1 MKSLVF
7 FYLLLIFSPVILVA
21 QEVAVFT
28 QFNGQYDYLAFGN
41 TLNTG
46 ENTGAV
52 PPTPCEILTSSSANF
67 ELQPDQQ
74 LIAAYLYWAGSGTG
88 DFQVTLN
95 GDQITA
101 QRTFSETI
109 SNGLVYFAAF
119 ADVTSL
125 VQATGNGLYTL
136 AELDLTGIIAP
147 YCENTTNFAGWAIT
161 VIYQD
166 NTLPL
171 NQVTVFDGLESV
183 SATNT
188 NLTINLS
195 NINVLDNDGAKIGF
209 LAWEGDQSLSVN
221 ETLQINGN
229 IISNP
234 PLNPADNAFNGTN
247 SFTQNEL
254 LYNMDIDFY
263 SIENNISPGDTSAV
277 IDLTSGQDF
286 VMINTII
293 TVLNSQL
300 PDATISIDTVQGG
313 DLCGDRD
320 LEITYTV
327 YNLNCTDPLP
337 AGTPIAFYGD
347 TTLVGQSQTNAI
359 IPIGGQQTNT
369 ITITIPSEI
378 GADFQLN
385 VFVDDNGAGVGTVY
399 EIIEDN
405 NQDTLEISLLELPQ
419 QSVLEDL
426 ELCNVIPG
434 LLFDLTQGVVQ
445 ADSQSLLSFYES
457 VADATTSQNA
467 IVNPSNYS
475 NIQNPQEI
483 FVRSDNTQC
492 YIVDSFNIAV
502 LDCLLPDATIV
513 VNGPLNTCREES
525 LKVQYTV
532 YNTLG
537 TSPLPSNTPIA
548 FYIDGQL
555 AGQTQTQEIIA
566 IGDSQDGFIEIT
578 LEGSIPNSFIFLAA
592 VDDTGTN
599 QGVVEERNETNN
611 HFTTP
616 VEFQTIEAIPPLPN
630 LLLCNEGFNS
640 AVFDLTVQND
650 LITSNTDDIV
660 SYYTSLENAL
670 SSTFVITNPSSYQSE
685 SGVQEIFVRLD
696 TSVCFAVSSFW
707 ISVENCP
714 PFVPQGFSPNRDTI
728 NDVFEISGLL
738 NIYENFELKI
748 YSREGTLIYRGGN
761 TQGFWNAIPNTGM
774 LYEKKLVPVG
784 TYYYV
789 LLLNDPSMPS
799 PLIGYVYVNY

>member
-1 MKSLVF
+1 MKPLVVF
-7 FYLLLIFSPVILVA
+7 CLLLLFSPMILVA
-21 QEVAVFT
+21 QEVAVFA

-88 DFQVTLN
+88 DFEVTLN
-95 GDQITA
+95 GAQITA

-125 VQATGNGLYTL
+125 VQTTGNSLYTL
-136 AELDLTGIIAP
+136 ADLDLTGVIAP

-166 NTLPL
+166 STLPL

-195 NINVLDNDGAKIGF
+195 NINVLDNNGAKIGF

-313 DLCGDRD
+313 DICGDRD

-327 YNLNCTDPLP
+327 YNLNCTDALP
-337 AGTPIAFYGD
+337 PGTPIAFYGD
-347 TTLVGQSQTNAI
+347 TTLVGQSQTTDI
-359 IPIGGQQTNT
+359 IPISGQQTNT
-369 ITITIPSEI
+369 ITLTIPIEI

-385 VFVDDNGAGVGTVY
+385 VFVDDNGAGVSTVY

-405 NQDTLEISLLELPQ
+405 NQDTASITLLELPEQ
-419 QSVLEDL
+419 TVLQDL
-426 ELCNVIPG
+426 EICDVIPS
-434 LLFDLTQGVVQ
+434 LNFDLTQGVIQ
-445 ADSQSLLSFYES
+445 ADSLALLSFYETNE
-457 VADATTSQNA
+457 DAIASQNA
-467 IVNPSNYS
+467 IENPTNYT
-475 NIQNPQEI
+475 NTQNPQEI
-483 FVRSDNTQC
+483 FIRADNALC
-492 YIVDSFNIAV
+492 YLVNSFTIAV
-502 LDCLLPDATIV
+502 LDCSLPDATIV
-513 VNGPLNTCREES
+513 INGPLNTCREET
-525 LKVQYTV
+525 LEVQYTV

-555 AGQTQTQEIIA
+555 VMQAQTQEIIA
-566 IGDSQDGFIEIT
+566 IGDSQDGFVEIEIDA
-578 LEGSIPNSFIFLAA
+578 SIPNNFTFLAA
-592 VDDTGTN
+592 VDDTGVN
-599 QGVVEERNETNN
+599 QGIVEERNETNN
-611 HFTTP
+611 HFTLP
-616 VEFQTIEAIPPLPN
+616 VTFLTIDPIAALPD

-640 AVFDLTVQND
+640 AVFDLTQQND
-650 LITSNTDDIV
+650 LISSNTDDIIRF
-660 SYYTSLENAL
+660 YTSLENAL
-670 SSTFVITNPSSYQSE
+670 SNSFAITNPSSYQSLSAE
-685 SGVQEIFVRLD
+685 QEIFVRLD
-696 TSVCFAVSSFW
+696 TAVCFAVSSFW
-707 ISVENCP
+707 ITIENCP
-714 PFVPQGFSPNRDTI
+714 PFVPQGFSPNRDSI

-738 NIYENFELKI
+738 NIYENFELKM
-748 YSREGTLIYRGGN
+748 YSRDGTLIYIGGN
-761 TQGFWNAIPNTGM
+761 AQGFWNAIPNTGL

-789 LLLNDPSMPS
+789 LLLNDPSMPT

>member
-1 MKSLVF
+1 MKPLVVF
-7 FYLLLIFSPVILVA
+7 CLLLLFSPMILVA
-21 QEVAVFT
+21 QEVAVFA

-74 LIAAYLYWAGSGTG
+74 IIAAYLYWAGSGTG
-88 DFQVTLN
+88 DFEVTLN
-95 GDQITA
+95 GQQITA

-125 VQATGNGLYTL
+125 VQTTGNSLYTL
-136 AELDLTGIIAP
+136 ADLDLTGVIAP

-166 NTLPL
+166 STLPL

-247 SFTQNEL
+247 SFTQNEVM
-254 LYNMDIDFY
+254 YNMDIDFY

-313 DLCGDRD
+313 DICGDRD

-327 YNLNCTDPLP
+327 YNLNCTDALP
-337 AGTPIAFYGD
+337 SGTPIAFYGD
-347 TTLVGQSQTNAI
+347 TTLVGQSQTTDV
-359 IPIGGQQTNT
+359 IPISGQQTNT
-369 ITITIPSEI
+369 ITLTIPIEI

-385 VFVDDNGAGVGTVY
+385 VFVDDNGAGGSTVY

-405 NQDTLEISLLELPQ
+405 NQDTASITLLELPEQ
-419 QSVLEDL
+419 TVLQDL
-426 ELCNVIPG
+426 EICDVIPS
-434 LLFDLTQGVVQ
+434 LNFDLTQGVVQ
-445 ADSQSLLSFYES
+445 VDSQALLSFYETNE
-457 VADATTSQNA
+457 DAITSQNA
-467 IVNPSNYS
+467 IENPTNYT
-475 NIQNPQEI
+475 NLQNPQEI
-483 FVRSDNTQC
+483 FIRADNTLC
-492 YIVDSFNIAV
+492 YLVNSFTIAV
-502 LDCLLPDATIV
+502 LDCSLPDATIV
-513 VNGPLNTCREES
+513 INGPLNTCREET
-525 LKVQYTV
+525 LEVQYTV

-537 TSPLPSNTPIA
+537 TGPLPSNTPIA
-548 FYIDGQL
+548 FYINGQL
-555 AGQTQTQEIIA
+555 VMQAQTQEIIA
-566 IGDSQDGFIEIT
+566 IGDSQDGFVEIEIDA
-578 LEGSIPNSFIFLAA
+578 SIPNNFTFLAA
-592 VDDTGTN
+592 VDDTGVN
-599 QGVVEERNETNN
+599 QGIVLERNETNN
-611 HFTTP
+611 HFTLP
-616 VEFQTIEAIPPLPN
+616 VTFLTIDPIADLPD

-640 AVFDLTVQND
+640 AVFDLTQQND
-650 LITSNTDDIV
+650 LISSNTDDIIRF
-660 SYYTSLENAL
+660 YTSLENAL
-670 SSTFVITNPSSYQSE
+670 SDSFAITNPSSYQSLSAE
-685 SGVQEIFVRLD
+685 QEIFIRLD
-696 TSVCFAVSSFW
+696 TAVCFAVSSFW
-707 ISVENCP
+707 ITIENCP
-714 PFVPQGFSPNRDTI
+714 PFVPQGFSPNRDSI

-738 NIYENFELKI
+738 NIYENFELKM
-748 YSREGTLIYRGGN
+748 YSRDGTLIYIGGN
-761 TQGFWNAIPNTGM
+761 AQGFWNAIPNTGL

-789 LLLNDPSMPS
+789 LLLNDPSMPT

>member
-1 MKSLVF
+1 MKPLVVF
-7 FYLLLIFSPVILVA
+7 CLLLLFSPIILVA
-21 QEVAVFT
+21 QEVAVFA

-88 DFQVTLN
+88 DFEVTLN
-95 GDQITA
+95 GAQITA

-125 VQATGNGLYTL
+125 VQATGNSLYTL
-136 AELDLTGIIAP
+136 ADLDLTGVIDP

-166 NTLPL
+166 STLPL

-195 NINVLDNDGAKIGF
+195 NINVLDNNGAKIGF

-313 DLCGDRD
+313 DICGDRD

-327 YNLNCTDPLP
+327 YNLNCTDSLP
-337 AGTPIAFYGD
+337 PGTPIAFYGD
-347 TTLVGQSQTNAI
+347 TTLVGQSQTTDI
-359 IPIGGQQTNT
+359 IPISGQQTNT
-369 ITITIPSEI
+369 ITLTIPIEI

-385 VFVDDNGAGVGTVY
+385 VFVDDNGAGVSTVY

-405 NQDTLEISLLELPQ
+405 NQDTASISLLELPEQ
-419 QSVLEDL
+419 TVLQDL
-426 ELCNVIPG
+426 EICDVIPS
-434 LLFDLTQGVVQ
+434 LNFDLTQGVVQ
-445 ADSQSLLSFYES
+445 VDSQALLSFYETNE
-457 VADATTSQNA
+457 DAIASQNA
-467 IVNPSNYS
+467 IENPTNYT
-475 NIQNPQEI
+475 NLQNPQEI
-483 FVRSDNTQC
+483 FIRADNALC
-492 YIVDSFNIAV
+492 YLVNSFTIAV
-502 LDCLLPDATIV
+502 LDCSLPDATIV
-513 VNGPLNTCREES
+513 INGPLNTCREET
-525 LKVQYTV
+525 LGVQYTV

-555 AGQTQTQEIIA
+555 VMQAQTQEIIA
-566 IGDSQDGFIEIT
+566 IGDSQDGFVEIEIDA
-578 LEGSIPNSFIFLAA
+578 SIPNNFTFLAA
-592 VDDTGTN
+592 VDDTGVN
-599 QGVVEERNETNN
+599 QGIVEERNETNN
-611 HFTTP
+611 HFTLP
-616 VEFQTIEAIPPLPN
+616 VTFLTIDPIAALPD

-640 AVFDLTVQND
+640 AVFDLTLQND
-650 LITSNTDDIV
+650 LISSNTNDIIRF
-660 SYYTSLENAL
+660 YTSLENAL
-670 SSTFVITNPSSYQSE
+670 SNSFAITNPSSYQSLSAE
-685 SGVQEIFVRLD
+685 QEIFVRLD
-696 TSVCFAVSSFW
+696 TAVCFAVSSFW
-707 ISVENCP
+707 ITIENCP
-714 PFVPQGFSPNRDTI
+714 PFVPQGFSPNRDSI

-738 NIYENFELKI
+738 NIYEDFELKM
-748 YSREGTLIYRGGN
+748 YSRDGTLIYIGGN
-761 TQGFWNAIPNTGM
+761 AQGFWNAIPNTGL

-789 LLLNDPSMPS
+789 LLLNDPSMPT

>member
-1 MKSLVF
+1 MKPLVVF
-7 FYLLLIFSPVILVA
+7 CLFLLFSPIILVA
-21 QEVAVFT
+21 QEVAVFA

-88 DFQVTLN
+88 DFEVTLN
-95 GDQITA
+95 GAQITA

-109 SNGLVYFAAF
+109 SNGLIYFAAF

-125 VQATGNGLYTL
+125 VQTTGNSLYTL
-136 AELDLTGIIAP
+136 ADLDLTGVIAP

-166 NTLPL
+166 STLPL

-195 NINVLDNDGAKIGF
+195 NINVLDNNGAKIGF

-313 DLCGDRD
+313 DICGDRD

-327 YNLNCTDPLP
+327 YNLNCTDALP
-337 AGTPIAFYGD
+337 PGTPIAFYGD
-347 TTLVGQSQTNAI
+347 TTLFGQSQTTDI
-359 IPIGGQQTNT
+359 IPISGQQTNT
-369 ITITIPSEI
+369 ITLTIPIEI

-385 VFVDDNGAGVGTVY
+385 VFVDDNGAGVSTVY

-405 NQDTLEISLLELPQ
+405 NQDTASISLLELPEQ
-419 QSVLEDL
+419 TVLQDL
-426 ELCNVIPG
+426 DICDVIPS
-434 LLFDLTQGVVQ
+434 LNFDLTQGVVQ
-445 ADSQSLLSFYES
+445 VDSQALLSFYETNE
-457 VADATTSQNA
+457 DAITSQNA
-467 IVNPSNYS
+467 IENPTNYT
-475 NIQNPQEI
+475 NLQNPQEI
-483 FVRSDNTQC
+483 FIRADNTLC
-492 YIVDSFNIAV
+492 YLVNSFSIAV
-502 LDCLLPDATIV
+502 LDCSLPDATIV
-513 VNGPLNTCREES
+513 INGPLNTCREET
-525 LKVQYTV
+525 LEVQYTV

-555 AGQTQTQEIIA
+555 EMQAQTQEIIA
-566 IGDSQDGFIEIT
+566 IGDSQDGFVEIEIDA
-578 LEGSIPNSFIFLAA
+578 SIPNNFTFLAA
-592 VDDTGTN
+592 VDDTGVN
-599 QGVVEERNETNN
+599 QGIVEERNETNN
-611 HFTTP
+611 HFTLP
-616 VEFQTIEAIPPLPN
+616 VTFLTIDPIAALPD

-640 AVFDLTVQND
+640 AVFDLTLQND
-650 LITSNTDDIV
+650 LISSNTNDIIRF
-660 SYYTSLENAL
+660 YTSLENAL
-670 SSTFVITNPSSYQSE
+670 SNSFAITNPSSYQSLSAE
-685 SGVQEIFVRLD
+685 QEIFVRLD
-696 TSVCFAVSSFW
+696 TAVCFAVSSFW
-707 ISVENCP
+707 ITIENCP
-714 PFVPQGFSPNRDTI
+714 PFVPQGFSPNRDSI

-738 NIYENFELKI
+738 NIYENFELKM
-748 YSREGTLIYRGGN
+748 YSRDGTLIYIGGN
-761 TQGFWNAIPNTGM
+761 AQGFWNAIPNTGL

-784 TYYYV
+784 NYYYV
-789 LLLNDPSMPS
+789 LLLNDQSMPT

>member
-1 MKSLVF
+1 MKPLVVF
-7 FYLLLIFSPVILVA
+7 CLLLLFSPMILVA
-21 QEVAVFT
+21 QEVAVFA

-88 DFQVTLN
+88 DFEVTLN
-95 GDQITA
+95 GVQITA

-125 VQATGNGLYTL
+125 VQTTGNSLYTL
-136 AELDLTGIIAP
+136 ADLDLTGVIAP

-166 NTLPL
+166 SILPL

-277 IDLTSGQDF
+277 INLTSGQDF

-313 DLCGDRD
+313 DICGDRD

-327 YNLNCTDPLP
+327 YNLNCTDALP
-337 AGTPIAFYGD
+337 SGTPIAFYGD
-347 TTLVGQSQTNAI
+347 TTLVGQSQTTDI
-359 IPIGGQQTNT
+359 IPISGQQTNT
-369 ITITIPSEI
+369 ITLTIPIEI

-385 VFVDDNGAGVGTVY
+385 VFVDDNGAGVSTVY

-405 NQDTLEISLLELPQ
+405 NQDTASITLLELPEQ
-419 QSVLEDL
+419 TVLQDL
-426 ELCNVIPG
+426 EICDVIPS
-434 LLFDLTQGVVQ
+434 LNFDLTQGVVQ
-445 ADSQSLLSFYES
+445 VDSLALLSFYETNE
-457 VADATTSQNA
+457 DATTSQNA
-467 IVNPSNYS
+467 IENPTNYT

-483 FVRSDNTQC
+483 FIRADNTQC
-492 YIVDSFNIAV
+492 YLVNSFTIAV
-502 LDCLLPDATIV
+502 LDCSLPDATIV
-513 VNGPLNTCREES
+513 INGPLNTCREET
-525 LKVQYTV
+525 LEVQYTV

-537 TSPLPSNTPIA
+537 TGPLPSNTPIA
-548 FYIDGQL
+548 FYIDEQL
-555 AGQTQTQEIIA
+555 VMQAQTQEIIA
-566 IGDSQDGFIEIT
+566 IGDSQDGFVEIV
-578 LEGSIPNSFIFLAA
+578 LDASIPNNFTFLAA
-592 VDDTGTN
+592 VDDTGVN
-599 QGVVEERNETNN
+599 QGIVEERNETNN
-611 HFTTP
+611 HFTLP
-616 VEFQTIEAIPPLPN
+616 VTFLTIDPIAALPD

-640 AVFDLTVQND
+640 AVFDLTLQND
-650 LITSNTDDIV
+650 LISSNTVDIIRF
-660 SYYTSLENAL
+660 YTSLENAL
-670 SSTFVITNPSSYQSE
+670 SNSFAITNPSSYQSLSAE
-685 SGVQEIFVRLD
+685 QEIFVRLD
-696 TSVCFAVSSFW
+696 TAVCFAVSSFW
-707 ISVENCP
+707 ITIENCP
-714 PFVPQGFSPNRDTI
+714 PFVPQGFSPNRDSI

-738 NIYENFELKI
+738 NIYENFELKM
-748 YSREGTLIYRGGN
+748 YSRDGTLIYIGGN
-761 TQGFWNAIPNTGM
+761 AQGFWNAIPNTGL

-789 LLLNDPSMPS
+789 LLLNDPSMPT

>member
-1 MKSLVF
+1 MKPLVVF
-7 FYLLLIFSPVILVA
+7 CLLLLFSPIILVA
-21 QEVAVFT
+21 QEVAVFA

-88 DFQVTLN
+88 DFDITLN
-95 GDQITA
+95 GAQITA

-109 SNGLVYFAAF
+109 SNGLIYFAAF

-125 VQATGNGLYTL
+125 VQTTGNSLYTL
-136 AELDLTGIIAP
+136 ADLDLTGVIAP

-166 NTLPL
+166 STLPL

-195 NINVLDNDGAKIGF
+195 NINVLDNNGAKIGF

-221 ETLQINGN
+221 ETLQINGD

-234 PLNPADNAFNGTN
+234 PLNPAVNAFNGTN

-313 DLCGDRD
+313 DICGDRD

-327 YNLNCTDPLP
+327 YNLNCTDALP
-337 AGTPIAFYGD
+337 PGTPIAFYGD
-347 TTLVGQSQTNAI
+347 TTLVGQSQTTDI
-359 IPIGGQQTNT
+359 IPISGQQTNT
-369 ITITIPSEI
+369 ITLTIPIEI

-385 VFVDDNGAGVGTVY
+385 VFVDDNGAGGSTVY

-405 NQDTLEISLLELPQ
+405 NQDTASISLLELPEQ
-419 QSVLEDL
+419 TVLQDL
-426 ELCNVIPG
+426 EICDVIPS
-434 LLFDLTQGVVQ
+434 LNFDLTQGVVQ
-445 ADSQSLLSFYES
+445 ADSLALLSFYETN
-457 VADATTSQNA
+457 ADATTSQNA
-467 IVNPSNYS
+467 IENPSNYT
-475 NIQNPQEI
+475 NTQNPQEI
-483 FVRSDNTQC
+483 FIRADNALC
-492 YIVDSFNIAV
+492 YLVNSFTIAV
-502 LDCLLPDATIV
+502 LDCSLPDATIV
-513 VNGPLNTCREES
+513 INGPLNTCREET
-525 LKVQYTV
+525 LEVEYTV

-555 AGQTQTQEIIA
+555 VMQAQTQEIIA
-566 IGDSQDGFIEIT
+566 IGDSQDGFVEIEIDA
-578 LEGSIPNSFIFLAA
+578 SIPNNFTFLAA
-592 VDDTGTN
+592 VDDTGVN
-599 QGVVEERNETNN
+599 QGIVEEGNETNN
-611 HFTTP
+611 HFTLP
-616 VEFQTIEAIPPLPN
+616 VTFLTIDPIAALPD

-640 AVFDLTVQND
+640 AVFDLTQQND
-650 LITSNTDDIV
+650 LISSNTDDIIRF
-660 SYYTSLENAL
+660 YTSLENAL
-670 SSTFVITNPSSYQSE
+670 SNSFAITNPSSYQSLSAE
-685 SGVQEIFVRLD
+685 QEIFVRLD
-696 TSVCFAVSSFW
+696 TAVCFAVSSFW
-707 ISVENCP
+707 ITIENCP
-714 PFVPQGFSPNRDTI
+714 PFVPQGFSPNRDSI

-738 NIYENFELKI
+738 NIYENFELKM
-748 YSREGTLIYRGGN
+748 YSRDGTLIYIGGN
-761 TQGFWNAIPNTGM
+761 AQGFWNAVPNTGL

-789 LLLNDPSMPS
+789 LLLNDPSMPT

>member
-1 MKSLVF
+1 MKPLVVF
-7 FYLLLIFSPVILVA
+7 CLLLLFSPMILVA
-21 QEVAVFT
+21 QEVAVFA

-88 DFQVTLN
+88 DFEVTLN
-95 GDQITA
+95 GAQITA

-125 VQATGNGLYTL
+125 VQTTGNSLYTL
-136 AELDLTGIIAP
+136 ADLDLTGVIAP

-166 NTLPL
+166 STLPL

-195 NINVLDNDGAKIGF
+195 NINVLDNNGAKIGF

-313 DLCGDRD
+313 DICGDRD

-327 YNLNCTDPLP
+327 YNLNCTDALP
-337 AGTPIAFYGD
+337 PGTPIAFYGD
-347 TTLVGQSQTNAI
+347 TTLVGQSQTTDI
-359 IPIGGQQTNT
+359 IPISGQQTNT
-369 ITITIPSEI
+369 ITLTIPIEI

-385 VFVDDNGAGVGTVY
+385 VFVDDNGAGVSTVY

-405 NQDTLEISLLELPQ
+405 NQDTASITLLELPEQ
-419 QSVLEDL
+419 TVLQDL
-426 ELCNVIPG
+426 EICDVIPS
-434 LLFDLTQGVVQ
+434 LNFDLTQGVVQ
-445 ADSQSLLSFYES
+445 VDSQALLSFYETNE
-457 VADATTSQNA
+457 DAIASQNA
-467 IVNPSNYS
+467 IENPTNYT
-475 NIQNPQEI
+475 NTQNPQEI
-483 FVRSDNTQC
+483 FIRADNALC
-492 YIVDSFNIAV
+492 YLVNSFTIAV
-502 LDCLLPDATIV
+502 LDCSLPDATIV
-513 VNGPLNTCREES
+513 INGPLNTCREET
-525 LKVQYTV
+525 LEVQYTV

-537 TSPLPSNTPIA
+537 TGPLPSNTPIA

-555 AGQTQTQEIIA
+555 VMQAQTQEIIA
-566 IGDSQDGFIEIT
+566 IGDSQDGFVEIEIDA
-578 LEGSIPNSFIFLAA
+578 SIPNNFTFLAA
-592 VDDTGTN
+592 VDDTGVN
-599 QGVVEERNETNN
+599 QGIVEERNETNN
-611 HFTTP
+611 HFTLP
-616 VEFQTIEAIPPLPN
+616 VTFLTIDPIAALPD

-640 AVFDLTVQND
+640 AVFDLTLQND
-650 LITSNTDDIV
+650 LISSNTDDIIRF
-660 SYYTSLENAL
+660 YTSLENAL
-670 SSTFVITNPSSYQSE
+670 SNSFAITNPSSYQSLSAE
-685 SGVQEIFVRLD
+685 QEIFVRLD
-696 TSVCFAVSSFW
+696 TAVCFAVSSFW
-707 ISVENCP
+707 ITIENCP
-714 PFVPQGFSPNRDTI
+714 PFVPQGFSPNRDSI

-738 NIYENFELKI
+738 NIYENFELKM
-748 YSREGTLIYRGGN
+748 YSRDGTLIYIGGN
-761 TQGFWNAIPNTGM
+761 AQGFWNAIPNTGL

-789 LLLNDPSMPS
+789 LLLNDPSVPT

>member
-1 MKSLVF
+1 MKSLVAF
-7 FYLLLIFSPVILVA
+7 CLLLLFPPTILVA
-21 QEVAVFT
+21 QEVAVFA

-88 DFQVTLN
+88 DFDVTLN
-95 GDQITA
+95 GQQITA

-109 SNGLVYFAAF
+109 TNGLEYFAAF
-119 ADVTSL
+119 AEVTSL
-125 VQATGNGLYTL
+125 VQTTGNALYTL
-136 AELDLTGIIAP
+136 ADLDLTGIIAP
-147 YCENTTNFAGWAIT
+147 YCENTTNFGGWAIT

-166 NTLPL
+166 TTLPL

-209 LAWEGDQSLSVN
+209 LAWEGDQSLAVN

-247 SFTQNEL
+247 SFTQNQAM
-254 LYNMDIDFY
+254 YNMDIDFY

-300 PDATISIDTVQGG
+300 PDATITIDTIQGG

-320 LEITYTV
+320 LQLTYTV

-337 AGTPIAFYGD
+337 AGTPIAFYAN

-359 IPIGGQQTNT
+359 IPIDGEQTNT
-369 ITITIPSEI
+369 ITITIPTEI

-385 VFVDDNGAGVGTVY
+385 VFVDDNGSGVSTVF

-405 NQDTLEISLLELPQ
+405 NQDSALISLPELPEESILQ
-419 QSVLEDL
+419 NIALCDVTPIQS
-426 ELCNVIPG
+426 
-434 LLFDLTQGVVQ
+434 FDLTQGVVQ
-445 ADSQSLLSFYES
+445 ADNQSLLSFYES
-457 VADATTSQNA
+457 FTDATTSQNS
-467 IVNPSNYS
+467 IVNPTNYT
-475 NIQNPQEI
+475 NIENPQQI
-483 FVRSDNTQC
+483 FVRADNTQC
-492 YIVDSFNIAV
+492 YLVDSFTIEIIECA
-502 LDCLLPDATIV
+502 LPDATIV
-513 VNGPLNTCREES
+513 VNKPLDSCRQEFIEI
-525 LKVQYTV
+525 QYTV

-537 TSPLPSNTPIA
+537 NSPLPANIPIA

-555 AGQTQTQEIIA
+555 SGQAQTQNTIA
-566 IGDSQDGFIEIT
+566 VGASEGGFIEIA
-578 LEGSIPNSFIFLAA
+578 LEDSVANSFIFLAS

-599 QGVVEERNETNN
+599 QGIIEELDETNN
-611 HFTTP
+611 QFKTG
-616 VEFQTIEAIPPLPN
+616 VEFLTIDPLPPLPN
-630 LLLCNEGFNS
+630 LLLCNQGFNS

-650 LITSNTDDIV
+650 LISTNTEDIIRF
-660 SYYTSLENAL
+660 YTSLENA
-670 SSTFVITNPSSYQSE
+670 SSNSFTIENPSSYQSINR
-685 SGVQEIFVRLD
+685 VQEIFVRLD
-696 TSVCFAVSSFW
+696 TAVCFAVSSFW

-714 PFVPQGFSPNRDTI
+714 PFVPQGFSPNNDMI

-748 YSREGTLIYRGGN
+748 YSREGTLIYTGGN
-761 TQGFWNAIPNTGM
+761 TQGFWNAIPNTGL
-774 LYEKKLVPVG
+774 LYEKKRVPVG

-789 LLLNDPSMPS
+789 LVLNDPIRSTPI
-799 PLIGYVYVNY
+799 IGYVYVNY

>member
-1 MKSLVF
+1 MKPLVVF
-7 FYLLLIFSPVILVA
+7 CLLLLFSPMILVA
-21 QEVAVFT
+21 QEVAVFA

-88 DFQVTLN
+88 DFEVTLN
-95 GDQITA
+95 GAQITA

-125 VQATGNGLYTL
+125 VQTTGNSLYTL
-136 AELDLTGIIAP
+136 ADLDLTGVIAP

-166 NTLPL
+166 SILPL

-277 IDLTSGQDF
+277 INLTSGQDF

-313 DLCGDRD
+313 DICGDRD

-327 YNLNCTDPLP
+327 YNLNCTDALP
-337 AGTPIAFYGD
+337 SGTPIAFYGD
-347 TTLVGQSQTNAI
+347 TTLVGQSQTTDI
-359 IPIGGQQTNT
+359 IPISGQQTNT
-369 ITITIPSEI
+369 ITLTIPIEI

-385 VFVDDNGAGVGTVY
+385 VFVDDNGAGGSTVY

-405 NQDTLEISLLELPQ
+405 NQDTASITLLELPEQ
-419 QSVLEDL
+419 TVLQDL
-426 ELCNVIPG
+426 EICDVIPS
-434 LLFDLTQGVVQ
+434 LNFDLTQGVVQ
-445 ADSQSLLSFYES
+445 VDSLALLSFYETNE
-457 VADATTSQNA
+457 DATTSQNA
-467 IVNPSNYS
+467 IENPTNYT

-483 FVRSDNTQC
+483 FIRADNTQC
-492 YIVDSFNIAV
+492 YLVNSFTIAV
-502 LDCLLPDATIV
+502 LDCSLPDATIV
-513 VNGPLNTCREES
+513 INGPLNTCREET
-525 LKVQYTV
+525 LEVQYTV

-537 TSPLPSNTPIA
+537 TGPLPSNTPIA
-548 FYIDGQL
+548 FYIDEQL
-555 AGQTQTQEIIA
+555 VMQAQTQEIIA
-566 IGDSQDGFIEIT
+566 IGDSQDGFVEIV
-578 LEGSIPNSFIFLAA
+578 LDASIPNNFTFLAA
-592 VDDTGTN
+592 VDDTGVN
-599 QGVVEERNETNN
+599 QGIVEERNETNN
-611 HFTTP
+611 HFTLP
-616 VEFQTIEAIPPLPN
+616 VTFLTIDPIAALPD

-640 AVFDLTVQND
+640 AVFDLTLQND
-650 LITSNTDDIV
+650 LISSNTVDIIRF
-660 SYYTSLENAL
+660 YTSLENAL
-670 SSTFVITNPSSYQSE
+670 SNSFAITNPSSYQSLSAE
-685 SGVQEIFVRLD
+685 QEIFVRLD
-696 TSVCFAVSSFW
+696 TAVCFAVSSFW
-707 ISVENCP
+707 ITIENCP
-714 PFVPQGFSPNRDTI
+714 PFVPQGFSPNRDSI

-748 YSREGTLIYRGGN
+748 YSREGTLIYIGGN
-761 TQGFWNAIPNTGM
+761 AQGFWNAIPNTGL

-789 LLLNDPSMPS
+789 LLLNDPSMPT

>member
-7 FYLLLIFSPVILVA
+7 FCVLWMFTPMILVA
-21 QEVAVFT
+21 QEVAVFA
-28 QFNGQYDYLAFGN
+28 QFNGQYDYIAFGN

-67 ELQPDQQ
+67 ELQADQQ
-74 LIAAYLYWAGSGTG
+74 IIAAYLYWAGSGTG

-95 GDQITA
+95 NQQITA

-119 ADVTSL
+119 ADVTTL
-125 VQATGNGLYTL
+125 LQTTGNGLYTL
-136 AELDLTGIIAP
+136 ADLDLTDSIAP
-147 YCENTTNFAGWAIT
+147 YCENTTNFGGWAIT

-171 NQVTVFDGLESV
+171 NQVTVFDGLQSV

-247 SFTQNEL
+247 SFTQNEAI
-254 LYNMDIDFY
+254 YNMDIDFY

-300 PDATISIDTVQGG
+300 PDATITIDTIQGG
-313 DLCGDRD
+313 DICGDRD

-359 IPIGGQQTNT
+359 IPIDGEQSNT

-385 VFVDDNGAGVGTVY
+385 VFVDDNGSGVSTVY

-405 NQDTLEISLLELPQ
+405 NQDTASISLLELPL
-419 QSVLEDL
+419 QSVLQDL

-434 LLFDLTQGVVQ
+434 LHFDLTQGVVQ
-445 ADSQSLLSFYES
+445 SDSQALLSFYES
-457 VADATTSQNA
+457 VIDATTSQNA
-467 IVNPSNYS
+467 IVNPTNYT

-483 FVRSDNTQC
+483 FVRADNTQC
-492 YIVDSFNIAV
+492 YLVDSFTISV
-502 LDCLLPDATIV
+502 LDCSLADATIII
-513 VNGPLNTCREES
+513 NSPLNICREES
-525 LKVQYTV
+525 LKVHYTV

-537 TSPLPSNTPIA
+537 TAPLPSNTPIA

-555 AGQTQTQEIIA
+555 AAQTQTQDVIA
-566 IGDSQDGFIEIT
+566 TGASEDGFIEIALQDAIT
-578 LEGSIPNSFIFLAA
+578 NSFIFLAA
-592 VDDTGTN
+592 VDDTGTT
-599 QGVVEERNETNN
+599 QGIVEELNETNN
-611 HFTTP
+611 HFIAP
-616 VEFQTIEAIPPLPN
+616 GEFLTIDPIPPLPN
-630 LLLCNEGFNS
+630 LLLCNEGFHS
-640 AVFDLTVQND
+640 AVFDLTVQNE
-650 LITSNTDDIV
+650 LISTNTEDII
-660 SYYTSLENAL
+660 SFYTSQENAL
-670 SSTFVITNPSSYQSE
+670 SSTFAIATPSSYQSLAM
-685 SGVQEIFVRLD
+685 VQEIFVRLD
-696 TSVCFAVSSFW
+696 TAVCFAVSSFW
-707 ISVENCP
+707 ISTENCP
-714 PFVPQGFSPNRDTI
+714 PFVPQGFSPNGDSI

-761 TQGFWNAIPNTGM
+761 SQGFWNAIPNTGL

-789 LLLNDPSMPS
+789 LLLNDPLWPT
-799 PLIGYVYVNY
+799 PIIGYVYVNY

>member
-1 MKSLVF
+1 MKPLVVF
-7 FYLLLIFSPVILVA
+7 CLLLLFSPMILVA
-21 QEVAVFT
+21 QEVAVFA

-88 DFQVTLN
+88 DFEVTLN
-95 GDQITA
+95 GQQITA

-109 SNGLVYFAAF
+109 SNGLIYFAAF

-125 VQATGNGLYTL
+125 VQTTGNSLYTL
-136 AELDLTGIIAP
+136 ADLDLTGVIAP

-166 NTLPL
+166 STLPL

-195 NINVLDNDGAKIGF
+195 NINVLDNNGAKIGF

-313 DLCGDRD
+313 DICGDRD

-327 YNLNCTDPLP
+327 YNLNCTDALP
-337 AGTPIAFYGD
+337 SGTPIAFYGD
-347 TTLVGQSQTNAI
+347 TTLVGQSQTTDI
-359 IPIGGQQTNT
+359 IPISGQQTNT
-369 ITITIPSEI
+369 ITLTIPIEI

-385 VFVDDNGAGVGTVY
+385 VFVDDNGAGVSTVY

-405 NQDTLEISLLELPQ
+405 NQDTASISLLELPEQ
-419 QSVLEDL
+419 TVLQDL
-426 ELCNVIPG
+426 EICDVIPS
-434 LLFDLTQGVVQ
+434 LNFDLTQGVIQ
-445 ADSQSLLSFYES
+445 ADSLALLSFYETNE
-457 VADATTSQNA
+457 DAIASQNA
-467 IVNPSNYS
+467 IENPTNYT
-475 NIQNPQEI
+475 NTQNPQEI
-483 FVRSDNTQC
+483 FIRADNALC
-492 YIVDSFNIAV
+492 YLVNSFTIAV
-502 LDCLLPDATIV
+502 LDCSLPDATIV
-513 VNGPLNTCREES
+513 INGPLNTCREET
-525 LKVQYTV
+525 LEVQYTV

-537 TSPLPSNTPIA
+537 TGPLPSNTPIA

-555 AGQTQTQEIIA
+555 VMQAQTQEIIA
-566 IGDSQDGFIEIT
+566 IGDSQDGFVEIEIDA
-578 LEGSIPNSFIFLAA
+578 SIPNNFTFLAA
-592 VDDTGTN
+592 VDDTGVN
-599 QGVVEERNETNN
+599 QGIVEERNETNN
-611 HFTTP
+611 HFTLP
-616 VEFQTIEAIPPLPN
+616 VTFLTIDPIAALPD

-640 AVFDLTVQND
+640 AVFDLTQQND
-650 LITSNTDDIV
+650 LISSNTDDIIRF
-660 SYYTSLENAL
+660 YTSLENAL
-670 SSTFVITNPSSYQSE
+670 SNSFAITNPSSYQSLSAE
-685 SGVQEIFVRLD
+685 QEIFVRLD
-696 TSVCFAVSSFW
+696 TAVCFAVSSFW
-707 ISVENCP
+707 ITIENCP
-714 PFVPQGFSPNRDTI
+714 PFVPQGFSPNRDSI

-738 NIYENFELKI
+738 NIYENFELKM
-748 YSREGTLIYRGGN
+748 YSRNGTLIYIGGN
-761 TQGFWNAIPNTGM
+761 AQGFWNAIPNTGL

-789 LLLNDPSMPS
+789 LLLNDPSMPT

>member
-1 MKSLVF
+1 MKPLVVF
-7 FYLLLIFSPVILVA
+7 CLLLLFSPMILVA
-21 QEVAVFT
+21 QEVAVFA

-88 DFQVTLN
+88 DFDITLN
-95 GDQITA
+95 GAQITA

-125 VQATGNGLYTL
+125 VQTTGNSLYTL
-136 AELDLTGIIAP
+136 ADLDLTGVIAP

-166 NTLPL
+166 STLPL

-195 NINVLDNDGAKIGF
+195 NINVLDNNGAKIGF

-313 DLCGDRD
+313 DICGDRD

-327 YNLNCTDPLP
+327 YNLNCTDALP
-337 AGTPIAFYGD
+337 SGTPIAFYGD
-347 TTLVGQSQTNAI
+347 TTLVGQSQTTDI
-359 IPIGGQQTNT
+359 IPISGQQTNT
-369 ITITIPSEI
+369 ITLTIPIEI

-385 VFVDDNGAGVGTVY
+385 VFVDDNGAGGSTVY

-405 NQDTLEISLLELPQ
+405 NQDTASITLLELPEQ
-419 QSVLEDL
+419 TVLQDL
-426 ELCNVIPG
+426 EICDVIPS
-434 LLFDLTQGVVQ
+434 LNFDLTQGVVQ
-445 ADSQSLLSFYES
+445 ADSLALLSFYETNE
-457 VADATTSQNA
+457 DAIASQNA
-467 IVNPSNYS
+467 IENPTNYT
-475 NIQNPQEI
+475 NTQNPQEI
-483 FVRSDNTQC
+483 FIRADNALC
-492 YIVDSFNIAV
+492 YLVNSFTIAV
-502 LDCLLPDATIV
+502 LDCSLPDATIV
-513 VNGPLNTCREES
+513 INGPLNTCREET
-525 LKVQYTV
+525 LEVQYTV

-537 TSPLPSNTPIA
+537 TGPLPSNTPIA
-548 FYIDGQL
+548 FYINGQL
-555 AGQTQTQEIIA
+555 VMQAQTQEIIA
-566 IGDSQDGFIEIT
+566 IGDSQDGFVEIEIDA
-578 LEGSIPNSFIFLAA
+578 SIPNNFTFLAA
-592 VDDTGTN
+592 VDDTGVN
-599 QGVVEERNETNN
+599 QGIVEERNETNN
-611 HFTTP
+611 HFTLP
-616 VEFQTIEAIPPLPN
+616 VTFLTIDPIADLPD

-640 AVFDLTVQND
+640 AVFDLTQQND
-650 LITSNTDDIV
+650 LISSNTDDIIRF
-660 SYYTSLENAL
+660 YTSLENAL
-670 SSTFVITNPSSYQSE
+670 SNSFAITNPSSYQSLSAE
-685 SGVQEIFVRLD
+685 QEIFVRLD
-696 TSVCFAVSSFW
+696 TDVCFAAGSFW
-707 ISVENCP
+707 ITIENCP
-714 PFVPQGFSPNRDTI
+714 PFVPQGFSPNRDSI

-738 NIYENFELKI
+738 NIYENFELKM
-748 YSREGTLIYRGGN
+748 YSRDGTLIYIGGN
-761 TQGFWNAIPNTGM
+761 AQGFWNAIPNTGL

-789 LLLNDPSMPS
+789 LLLNDPSMPT